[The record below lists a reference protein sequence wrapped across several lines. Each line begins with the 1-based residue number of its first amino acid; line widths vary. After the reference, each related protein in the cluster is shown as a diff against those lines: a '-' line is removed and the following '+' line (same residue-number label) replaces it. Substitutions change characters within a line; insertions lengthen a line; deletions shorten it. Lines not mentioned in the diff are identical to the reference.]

1 MISSRR
7 RMVEYIYVVNTLI
20 TIATYIFL
28 LGKIKDSLP
37 LLKQFFFNPTDALPP
52 AGAVLTQID

>member
-1 MISSRR
+1 
-7 RMVEYIYVVNTLI
+7 MVEYIYVVNTLI